1 MSTEEVHDKEPVESA
16 EGDESADGSM
26 AKMRPR
32 VERVLRSALAP
43 RSMSKGVP
51 VYVVAAVEKIL
62 SEVVAAAETNRA
74 AKRKPR
80 RNIDLLSLIAGVRN
94 NPGLARAFR
103 QYVFQAT
110 GTVKYDADSL
120 LTKADRALAQAKRAK
135 AAGEKQA
142 KRAVP
147 GMLED

>member
-110 GTVKYDADSL
+110 GYERFARTLQNCTFLHIPAHIPHARQSARPRSL
-120 LTKADRALAQAKRAK
+120 R
-135 AAGEKQA
+135 
-142 KRAVP
+142 
-147 GMLED
+147 